1 MTEGTLLIS
10 QQQHESLVNVGERL
24 RYCREQQGFTL
35 ESVAARTKIQRRIL
49 HAIETGDAA
58 TLPEPIYIKGFIK
71 QYANAIGLDGAAL
84 AEEFPVNSNLE
95 RIHTPWTE
103 TTPQAQLRPLH
114 LYLLYFLVVVA
125 AVFGLSHVVRQSMSG
140 AVSPAVSASQT
151 DDLTASPAPSP
162 AASPETTPAATTATD
177 PAAEDEAAADETAED
192 EAAPEA
198 TPAADTDAT
207 AADDAP
213 GDATAATGPDSA
225 SDSASDAGDRPA
237 ASADSSPADAVEQAI
252 QAEGFARSISFPEVT
267 IPSGKPV
274 NVALTLESQSW
285 VRVSVDG
292 KTEFEG
298 ILSEGTQRTWSG
310 DREVKVRAGNAGAV
324 QVQFNRGKPGPL
336 GAAGSVTEVAYKSDG
351 TTSP

>member
-10 QQQHESLVNVGERL
+10 QQQHECLVNVGERL

-71 QYANAIGLDGAAL
+71 QYANAIGLDGVAL

-95 RIHTPWTE
+95 RIHTPWAE
-103 TTPQAQLRPLH
+103 TTSQAQLRPLH

-125 AVFGLSHVVRQSMSG
+125 AVFGLSHVVRQSMGG

-162 AASPETTPAATTATD
+162 AASPESSPVATTTAEPNAAT
-177 PAAEDEAAADETAED
+177 
-192 EAAPEA
+192 PEA
-198 TPAADTDAT
+198 TPEATPKATPKATPEAD
-207 AADDAP
+207 
-213 GDATAATGPDSA
+213 GEATAATGQAAPA
-225 SDSASDAGDRPA
+225 EPETAADAGDRPA
-237 ASADSSPADAVEQAI
+237 ANTDATPANTEEQAI
-252 QAEGFARSISFPEVT
+252 QAQGFARAISFPEVA

-285 VRVSVDG
+285 VRVAVDG

-298 ILSEGTQRTWSG
+298 ILSEGTQRTWSA
-310 DREVKVRAGNAGAV
+310 DREVTVRAGNAGAV
-324 QVQFNRGKPGPL
+324 QVKFNSGDPGPL
-336 GAAGSVTEVAYKSDG
+336 GAAGSVTEVTYKSDG

>member
-10 QQQHESLVNVGERL
+10 QQQHECLANVGERL

-71 QYANAIGLDGAAL
+71 QYANAIGLDGVAL
-84 AEEFPVNSNLE
+84 AEEFPVDSNLE

-103 TTPQAQLRPLH
+103 TTSQAQLRPLH
-114 LYLLYFLVVVA
+114 LYFLYFLVVVA

-162 AASPETTPAATTATD
+162 AATPEAAPVATTQAEPD
-177 PAAEDEAAADETAED
+177 AAEDEAENDAADEPAG
-192 EAAPEA
+192 EADPEA
-198 TPAADTDAT
+198 TPAAETEPPADENPEAASEPAEPESEA
-207 AADDAP
+207 AADD
-213 GDATAATGPDSA
+213 
-225 SDSASDAGDRPA
+225 RPTT
-237 ASADSSPADAVEQAI
+237 SADPAPADAAEQAI
-252 QAEGFARSISFPEVT
+252 QVQGFARSIRFPAEVA

-274 NVALTLESQSW
+274 NVALNLSSQSW
-285 VRVSVDG
+285 VRVAVDG

-310 DREVKVRAGNAGAV
+310 DREVTVRAGNAGAV
-324 QVQFNRGKPGPL
+324 QVKFNSGDPGPL
-336 GAAGSVTEVAYKSDG
+336 GAAGSVTEVTYKSDG